1 MKKDKLNVLLYKA
14 HLHAALEWGNLWHL
28 IQDSILN
35 SINIEFVDVYK
46 TLYRKLSQLT
56 QNPTETTRSKRKFL
70 QRVTNLT
77 SISFTDEEISML
89 NEGLKYNL
97 GHKQK
102 NWIQNLSLEA
112 ECAITLLRQ
121 EEQEY
126 MRHRVAKQKD
136 KIYTQLPTLSTYTPK
151 QARESRTVRSI
162 KEKLCTNKAILTNA
176 DKGNSIV
183 ILYLNNYEEKVSDF
197 IHKNGALETKNNT
210 TVKFQKELKHTLK
223 HCKILVNP
231 EEKWRLTNLN
241 PQTPHLKGLVKIH
254 KDGMPIHLVVD
265 YSQAPA
271 YKLAKK
277 LTNILETY
285 IPLPSAFNIQNSA
298 QLMKEISEI
307 PFVPGLHLVSLD
319 ISDMYSNIPT
329 DELEHIIRVLCKQR
343 DIEVTLMLEIMAIT
357 KTVLTQNYYG
367 FKGKTYLQPKGLAMG
382 APSSSILSEMY
393 LQHLENTKAL
403 SILTKPGIEGYFRY
417 VDDILLVYNRNL
429 IDIGGVL
436 ASFNGLT
443 PSLKFTLE
451 QEVDNKLNFLDLTLV
466 KTDINIS
473 FNIYRKPT
481 TTDTINP
488 MDSCNPHEH
497 KLAAI
502 RYFLNRANT
511 YDLNTISKQAEMD
524 TIKHILRNNMYEVS
538 ILNSL
543 NRKKPNPKQELD
555 HPRQKWVRLT
565 YIGRETR
572 LVTKLFRHTQVKIA
586 YTTNNNL
593 EEFLRYNVTRETN
606 KYERSGIYQLNCPT
620 CDRKYIGQTGIP
632 FHARFREHQ
641 HDYKYM
647 CRKSKFA
654 QHLLEDG
661 HTFGPLENIMDVVQ
675 YARKGKMMD
684 ALERFHIYELTQRGT
699 QINDKLTVQNNPIF
713 DVIVRHLQRRGN
725 R

>member
-265 YSQAPA
+265 
-271 YKLAKK
+271 
-277 LTNILETY
+277 
-285 IPLPSAFNIQNSA
+285 
-298 QLMKEISEI
+298 
-307 PFVPGLHLVSLD
+307 
-319 ISDMYSNIPT
+319 
-329 DELEHIIRVLCKQR
+329 
-343 DIEVTLMLEIMAIT
+343 
-357 KTVLTQNYYG
+357 
-367 FKGKTYLQPKGLAMG
+367 
-382 APSSSILSEMY
+382 
-393 LQHLENTKAL
+393 
-403 SILTKPGIEGYFRY
+403 
-417 VDDILLVYNRNL
+417 
-429 IDIGGVL
+429 
-436 ASFNGLT
+436 
-443 PSLKFTLE
+443 
-451 QEVDNKLNFLDLTLV
+451 
-466 KTDINIS
+466 
-473 FNIYRKPT
+473 
-481 TTDTINP
+481 
-488 MDSCNPHEH
+488 
-497 KLAAI
+497 
-502 RYFLNRANT
+502 
-511 YDLNTISKQAEMD
+511 
-524 TIKHILRNNMYEVS
+524 
-538 ILNSL
+538 
-543 NRKKPNPKQELD
+543 
-555 HPRQKWVRLT
+555 
-565 YIGRETR
+565 
-572 LVTKLFRHTQVKIA
+572 
-586 YTTNNNL
+586 
-593 EEFLRYNVTRETN
+593 
-606 KYERSGIYQLNCPT
+606 
-620 CDRKYIGQTGIP
+620 
-632 FHARFREHQ
+632 
-641 HDYKYM
+641 
-647 CRKSKFA
+647 
-654 QHLLEDG
+654 
-661 HTFGPLENIMDVVQ
+661 
-675 YARKGKMMD
+675 
-684 ALERFHIYELTQRGT
+684 
-699 QINDKLTVQNNPIF
+699 
-713 DVIVRHLQRRGN
+713 
-725 R
+725 